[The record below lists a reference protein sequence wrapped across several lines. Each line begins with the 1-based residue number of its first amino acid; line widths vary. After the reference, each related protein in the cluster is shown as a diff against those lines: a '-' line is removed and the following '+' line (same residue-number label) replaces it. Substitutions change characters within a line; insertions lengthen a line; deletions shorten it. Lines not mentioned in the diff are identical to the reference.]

1 MRKSLYNIV
10 VFIFH
15 IISLVLLSA
24 LCIHFEI
31 INLDLITFS
40 KDAID
45 AFFQNDY
52 VVNIACTI
60 LTALALYFFQIKY
73 SKYKLKN
80 DFRCNEIIHDVYD
93 GIERTHLL
101 IKNSGPVSDEANKI
115 RENTTVD
122 FNLRRKEEAQIYY
135 SFYQKHMVDFE
146 ICNLALTYHNNW
158 ILIDSV
164 QTVFF
169 INLNF
174 KLLNI
179 VNNIKNR
186 KPNLE
191 TEYPK
196 IEELFDLYEKD
207 NNDRTLIQLG
217 EEIRKF
223 LVDID
228 FMAKYWFALLD
239 YLGYDPMPVKLY
251 SELFKKE
258 YPEYNDNL
266 GDFFRLPIAQQNRMS
281 RKVRRKAIALYFKH
295 RIVNFFS

>member
-10 VFIFH
+10 IFIFH
-15 IISLVLLSA
+15 ILALVLLFA
-24 LCIHFEI
+24 LCIHNGI
-31 INLDLITFS
+31 INIDLSVFPKEALWT
-40 KDAID
+40 
-45 AFFQNDY
+45 FFQNDY
-52 VVNIACTI
+52 VVNIVCTI
-60 LTALALYFFQIKY
+60 LTALVLYFFQIKY
-73 SKYKLKN
+73 SKHKLKN

-101 IKNSGPVSDEANKI
+101 IKNSEPVSEEVEKA
-115 RENTTVD
+115 RENAAED
-122 FNLRRKEEAQIYY
+122 FDLRRKEAAQKYL
-135 SFYQKHMVDFE
+135 SFYRKHKVDFE
-146 ICNLALTYHNNW
+146 ICNLSLTYHNNW

-174 KLLNI
+174 KLLSI

-191 TEYPK
+191 KEYPK
-196 IEELFDLYEKD
+196 IKELFNLYEKD
-207 NNDRTLIQLG
+207 NNDKTLIQLG
-217 EEIRKF
+217 EEIRRF

-258 YPEYNDNL
+258 YPEYNDDL
-266 GDFFRLPIAQQNRMS
+266 SEFFRLPVSQQNRMS
-281 RKVRRKAIALYFKH
+281 GKVRRKVMGLYFKY
-295 RIVNFFS
+295 RILNFFK

>member
-1 MRKSLYNIV
+1 MRKPLYNIV
-10 VFIFH
+10 IFVFH
-15 IISLVLLSA
+15 IISLILLFL

-31 INLDLITFS
+31 IRIDFSAFS
-40 KDAID
+40 KETLAS
-45 AFFQNDY
+45 FFQNDY

-60 LTALALYFFQIKY
+60 LTAIALYFFQIKY
-73 SKYKLKN
+73 SKHKLKN

-101 IKNSGPVSDEANKI
+101 IKNSEPVSEEVEKI
-115 RENTTVD
+115 RENQTTD
-122 FNLRRKEEAQIYY
+122 FDVRRKEEALQYL
-135 SFYQKHMVDFE
+135 SFYKKHKVDFE
-146 ICNLALTYHNNW
+146 ICNLSLTYYNNW

-186 KPNLE
+186 RPNLE
-191 TEYPK
+191 EEYPK
-196 IEELFDLYEKD
+196 IKELFDLYEKE
-207 NNDRTLIQLG
+207 NNDKTLVQLG
-217 EEIRKF
+217 TEIRSF
-223 LVDID
+223 LLDID

-251 SELFKKE
+251 CELFKKE
-258 YPEYNDNL
+258 YPEYDDRL
-266 GDFFRLPIAQQNRMS
+266 SEFFRLPVSQQNRMT
-281 RKVRRKAIALYFKH
+281 RKVRKKAMRLYLKY
-295 RIVNFFS
+295 RIVNFFK

>member
-1 MRKSLYNIV
+1 MRKPLYNIV
-10 VFIFH
+10 IFVFH
-15 IISLVLLSA
+15 IISLILLFL

-31 INLDLITFS
+31 IHIDFSTFS
-40 KDAID
+40 KETLA

-60 LTALALYFFQIKY
+60 LTAIALYFFQIKY
-73 SKYKLKN
+73 SKHKLKN

-101 IKNSGPVSDEANKI
+101 IKNSEPVSEEVEKI
-115 RENTTVD
+115 RENQTKD
-122 FNLRRKEEAQIYY
+122 FDVRRKEEALQYLA
-135 SFYQKHMVDFE
+135 FYKKHKVDFE
-146 ICNLALTYHNNW
+146 ICNLSLTYHNNW

-186 KPNLE
+186 RPNLE
-191 TEYPK
+191 EEYPQIK
-196 IEELFDLYEKD
+196 ELFDLYEKE
-207 NNDRTLIQLG
+207 NNDNTLVQLG
-217 EEIRKF
+217 AEIRSF
-223 LVDID
+223 LLDID

-251 SELFKKE
+251 CELFKKE
-258 YPEYNDNL
+258 YPEYNDQL
-266 GDFFRLPIAQQNRMS
+266 SEFFRLPISQQNRMS
-281 RKVRRKAIALYFKH
+281 RKVRRKAMRLYFKH
-295 RIVNFFS
+295 RIVNFFK